1 MITVQ
6 DAASL
11 KHGDILE
18 HVHNKDSRGNPMR
31 CRVNGKVKFWT
42 TRPED
47 FRIPVKYG
55 LYHCFYIEPP
65 INNHEW
71 IKAVL

>member
-1 MITVQ
+1 MITVA
-6 DAASL
+6 DAATL

-18 HVHNKDSRGNPMR
+18 HVHIKDSRGNPVR
-31 CRVNGKVKFWT
+31 CRVNGRVKFWK

-55 LYHCFYIEPP
+55 LYNCFYIEPL

-71 IKAVL
+71 IKKAI

>member
-6 DAASL
+6 DAARL
-11 KHGDILE
+11 KHGDVLE
-18 HVHNKDSRGNPMR
+18 HVHNKDSRGQPMR
-31 CRVNGKVKFWT
+31 CRVNGKVVFWK

-55 LYHCFYIEPP
+55 LYHCFYITPT
-65 INNHEW
+65 NASDW
-71 IKAVL
+71 KKATI

>member
-1 MITVQ
+1 MITKQ
-6 DAASL
+6 TAEAL

-18 HVHNKDSRGNPMR
+18 HVHNKDSRGNPVR

-55 LYHCFYIEPP
+55 LYRCFYIEPL
-65 INNHEW
+65 INAHEW
-71 IKAVL
+71 KKATV